1 MISFTEKSRAE
12 AFRYMGIKGD
22 IPENIRAAAHEC
34 EGLLGAAAVPKY
46 HWTYADISEN
56 TGDRVTLSG
65 HRLTLSGKDICSHL
79 SGCFGAALMCVTLGE
94 GVDRLLRTLQAQD
107 MAKALA
113 ADALASAAV
122 ETVCDEAEEVI
133 RERFPGEYF
142 TWRFSPGYGDL
153 PLECQGDFLAAVD
166 AMRRVGVCLSPGGLL
181 TPTKS
186 VTAVVGISHD
196 EISRKRRGC
205 VSCTM
210 KDRCA
215 FRKNGGHC
223 NG

>member
-1 MISFTEKSRAE
+1 MINFTEKSRRE
-12 AFRYMGIKGD
+12 AFRYMGLSGD
-22 IPENIRAAAHEC
+22 IPENIVKIAGEC
-34 EGLLGAAAVPKY
+34 EGLLKSAAAPKY

-56 TGDRVTLSG
+56 TGDRVTLLG
-65 HRLTLSGKDICSHL
+65 HRLILSGRDICGHL
-79 SGCFGAALMCVTLGE
+79 SSCFGAALMCVTLGE

-122 ETVCDEAEEVI
+122 EMVCDEAEGVI
-133 RERFPGEYF
+133 RERFPGEQF

-196 EISRKRRGC
+196 ELPRKRRGC
-205 VSCTM
+205 NSCSM
-210 KDRCA
+210 RDRCA